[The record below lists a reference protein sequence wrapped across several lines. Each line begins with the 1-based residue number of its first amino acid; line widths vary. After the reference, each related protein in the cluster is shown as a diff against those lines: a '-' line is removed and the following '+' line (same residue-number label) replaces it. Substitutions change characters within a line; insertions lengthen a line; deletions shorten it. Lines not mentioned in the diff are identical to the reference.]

1 MLKRIQANYST
12 ADMGTMDEIG
22 YMPTAEELA
31 GGGKTWGELVKQK
44 EVEQSFRGK
53 HQCLLCPDKV
63 LETDAALKL
72 HLMSKSHKRNLAKR
86 CKESKEELA
95 KMKMAVAE
103 IKSKVARRYL
113 FNTPRYRKLAN
124 LGIHYKL
131 RA

>member
-12 ADMGTMDEIG
+12 ADMNTMDEIG
-22 YMPTAEELA
+22 YMPTAEELG
-31 GGGKTWGELVKQK
+31 GGGKTWAELVKQK
-44 EVEQSFRGK
+44 EVEASFKGK

-86 CKESKEELA
+86 CKESKEDLA
-95 KMKMAVAE
+95 QIKMAVAS
-103 IKSKVARRYL
+103 IKSKIARKYV
-113 FNTPRYRKLAN
+113 FNTPKYRKLAM

>member
-12 ADMGTMDEIG
+12 ADMGTLDEIG
-22 YMPTAEELA
+22 YMPTAEELEA
-31 GGGKTWGELVKQK
+31 GKTWGELVKQK
-44 EVEQSFRGK
+44 EMEASFKGL
-53 HQCLLCPDKV
+53 HQCLLCPGKV
-63 LETDAALKL
+63 IETDAALKL

-95 KMKMAVAE
+95 KIKIAVASIKGKMAR
-103 IKSKVARRYL
+103 KYL
-113 FNTPRYRKLAN
+113 FNTPKYRKLAR